1 MWQKLRGVLKM
12 RNQWLDQQIT
22 QITTTENKAVMAAI
36 RQYITELEDDNESL
50 QVALEGSVW
59 SPKRWNEKIN

>member
-1 MWQKLRGVLKM
+1 M

>member
-1 MWQKLRGVLKM
+1 M

-22 QITTTENKAVMAAI
+22 QITTTENKAVMAAV